1 MEQTLARIEAAGL
14 RYKLLEPLW
23 DVDEPEDLKCLESVD
38 PRLNFQ
44 LSI

>member
-1 MEQTLARIEAAGL
+1 MEQTLARIAAGGL

-23 DVDEPEDLKCLESVD
+23 DVDGPEDLKHLESVD

-44 LSI
+44 LSV